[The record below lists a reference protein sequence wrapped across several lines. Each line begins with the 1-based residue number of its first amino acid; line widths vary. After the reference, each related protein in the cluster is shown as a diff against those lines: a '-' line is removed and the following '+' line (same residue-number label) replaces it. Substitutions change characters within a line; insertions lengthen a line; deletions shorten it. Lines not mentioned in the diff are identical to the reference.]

1 MGSRTL
7 YLVRHGQY
15 RMDPDEPKSG
25 TLTALGRRQ
34 ALRTGRRLRGIPI
47 TAVYH
52 SDIVRAVETVKLIAR
67 YFPDQRLRST
77 ALLRETLPPTPGAVL
92 GGQRISRADKAEM
105 RVQCERAFDRF
116 FRVARRGE
124 HHEVLVTHGN
134 LIRYLVRRAL
144 GDDPRKWY
152 RYGIYQ
158 CSITTVQI
166 ESRALGPMLIGFNDI
181 GHLPDPM
188 QTML

>member
-1 MGSRTL
+1 
-7 YLVRHGQY
+7 
-15 RMDPDEPKSG
+15 MDPDEPKSG

-34 ALRTGRRLRGIPI
+34 ALRAGRRLQGTPI

-52 SDIVRAVETVKLIAR
+52 SDIVRAVETVKLMAR

-77 ALLRETLPPTPGAVL
+77 ALLRETLPPTPGALLRAHQHRV
-92 GGQRISRADKAEM
+92 SRAEKNEM

-116 FRVARRGE
+116 FRVAHRGE

-144 GDDPRKWY
+144 SDDPRKWY

-158 CSITTVQI
+158 CSITTVRL
-166 ESRALGPMLIGFNDI
+166 ESQAGGPMLIGFNDV
-181 GHLPDPM
+181 GHLPDSM